1 MSYLRI
7 AVKKGHHGCDSPLK
21 KWVML
26 ASEPDE
32 EPEFGTW
39 LTPGQAR
46 KLAERLIRAANKA
59 DGILPGQMT
68 QRITLE

>member
-7 AVKKGHHGCDSPLK
+7 AIKKGHKGSHNPLK
-21 KWVML
+21 TWVML
-26 ASEPDE
+26 GSEPDE

-46 KLAERLIRAANKA
+46 KLAERLIKAANKA